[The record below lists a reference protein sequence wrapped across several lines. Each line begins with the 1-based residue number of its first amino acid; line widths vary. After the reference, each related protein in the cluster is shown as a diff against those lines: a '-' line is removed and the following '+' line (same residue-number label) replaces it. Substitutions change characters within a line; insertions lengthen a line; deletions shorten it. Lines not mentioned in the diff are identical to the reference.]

1 MPFESATPHHF
12 LSSLAGHW
20 RGTSKLWLEPDKL
33 AGESEIVGTI
43 QLILDGRF
51 ALFLYQSSIEGEAQH
66 GMFTFGYN
74 TTLDRYEASWLDS
87 FHNNTA
93 IMFCTGNAKGNG
105 FFVLGSYPDP
115 TGGPDWGWRTEVELI
130 DHDHL
135 VITAY
140 NITAEGSEGKATEIT
155 IGRIQQEHKT

>member
-1 MPFESATPHHF
+1 MSHTSSSPHRF

-20 RGTSKLWLEPDKL
+20 RGASKLWLEPDKL
-33 AGESEIVGTI
+33 ADEAPIVGTI
-43 QLILDGRF
+43 QILLDGRF

-74 TTLDRYEASWLDS
+74 TQLDRCEASWVDS

-93 IMFCTGNAKGNG
+93 IMFCTGDAKGKG

-115 TGGPDWGWRTEVELI
+115 LGGPDWGWRTEVELA
-130 DHDHL
+130 DNDHL
-135 VITAY
+135 IITAY
-140 NITAEGSEGKATEIT
+140 NIFPDSGEAKATEIQLS
-155 IGRIQQEHKT
+155 RVKP